1 MVCDCTIPLFKYS
14 SVWYKDIKL
23 SFLKI
28 LILMHFTTCIYL
40 KENGE
45 DCQMPE
51 EECGAM
57 PVLPVDGMC
66 LKHGTQSHGILSWL
80 EKKML

>member
-1 MVCDCTIPLFKYS
+1 
-14 SVWYKDIKL
+14 
-23 SFLKI
+23 
-28 LILMHFTTCIYL
+28 MHFTTCIYL